1 MASFDKISYFYFFFS
16 HLFYVPLQPICVFIT
31 KITKNNTI
39 MANKNQQQAAAME
52 QQVSKTEA
60 FFEKNKRAIMIAVIA
75 VIAVVVCAILL
86 NNYYFQPRQDKA
98 STELAKAQELF
109 VQDQYDKALP
119 LFQKVVDEYSST
131 DAGNLAQLYI
141 GLCQANLGKWQEAVN
156 AIESFSGKKDQM
168 ITPAAEGALGN
179 AYANLNQLDK
189 AVEHLKKAASMADN
203 NSLSPTFLIQAGEI
217 LESQGKKDEALKL
230 YQEVKDKYF
239 NSMQYQTI
247 DAYIER
253 VK

>member
-1 MASFDKISYFYFFFS
+1 
-16 HLFYVPLQPICVFIT
+16 
-31 KITKNNTI
+31 
-39 MANKNQQQAAAME
+39 MANKNQKQASFEE
-52 QQVSKTEA
+52 QQVTKTEA
-60 FFEKNKRAIMIAVIA
+60 FFEKNKKAII
-75 VIAVVVCAILL
+75 IAVVAIIAIVVLAILAK
-86 NNYYFQPRQDKA
+86 NYYFEPRANEA
-98 STELAKAQELF
+98 STELAKSQELF
-109 VQDQYDKALP
+109 QQEQYDKALVG
-119 LFQKVVDEYSST
+119 FQKVAADYSST

-156 AIESFSGKKDQM
+156 ALENFSGKNDQM

-189 AVEHLKKAASMADN
+189 AVEHLKKAAKMADN

-230 YQEVKDKYF
+230 YQEVKEKYF

-253 VK
+253 ATVK

>member
-1 MASFDKISYFYFFFS
+1 MA
-16 HLFYVPLQPICVFIT
+16 
-31 KITKNNTI
+31 KNNV
-39 MANKNQQQAAAME
+39 KAAPEAME
-52 QQVSKTEA
+52 QQVTKTEA
-60 FFEKNKRAIMIAVIA
+60 FFEKNKKAIIICVVAIIAI
-75 VIAVVVCAILL
+75 VVLAILAK
-86 NNYYFQPRQDKA
+86 NYYFEPRA
-98 STELAKAQELF
+98 TELAKSQDLFQQE
-109 VQDQYDKALP
+109 QYDKALAG
-119 LFQKVVDEYSST
+119 FQKVAADYSST

-156 AIESFSGKKDQM
+156 ALESFSGKDDQM

-230 YQEVKDKYF
+230 YQEVKEKYF

-253 VK
+253 CK

>member
-1 MASFDKISYFYFFFS
+1 
-16 HLFYVPLQPICVFIT
+16 
-31 KITKNNTI
+31 
-39 MANKNQQQAAAME
+39 MANKNLQQAAEME

-60 FFEKNKRAIMIAVIA
+60 FFEKNKRAIMVTVIA

-86 NNYYFQPRQDKA
+86 NTYYLQPRQEKA

-119 LFQKVVDEYSST
+119 LFQKVLDEYSST

-141 GLCQANLGKWQEAVN
+141 GICQANLGKWQEAVN
-156 AIESFSGKKDQM
+156 ALERFSGKKDQM

-179 AYANLNQLDK
+179 AYANLKQLDK

-217 LESQGKKDEALKL
+217 LESQGKKEEALKL

>member
-1 MASFDKISYFYFFFS
+1 
-16 HLFYVPLQPICVFIT
+16 
-31 KITKNNTI
+31 
-39 MANKNQQQAAAME
+39 MANKNLQQAAEME

-60 FFEKNKRAIMIAVIA
+60 FFEKNKRAIMVTVIA

-86 NNYYFQPRQDKA
+86 NTYYFQPRQEKA

-119 LFQKVVDEYSST
+119 LFQKVLDEYSST

-141 GLCQANLGKWQEAVN
+141 GICQANLGKWQEAVN
-156 AIESFSGKKDQM
+156 ALEGFSGKKDQM

-179 AYANLNQLDK
+179 AYANLKQLDK

-217 LESQGKKDEALKL
+217 LESQGKKEEALKL
-230 YQEVKDKYF
+230 YQEVKEKYF

>member
-1 MASFDKISYFYFFFS
+1 
-16 HLFYVPLQPICVFIT
+16 
-31 KITKNNTI
+31 
-39 MANKNQQQAAAME
+39 MANNNVKATPEME

-60 FFEKNKRAIMIAVIA
+60 FFEKNKKAII
-75 VIAVVVCAILL
+75 IAVVAIIVIVVGAILF
-86 NNYYFQPRQDKA
+86 NNYYLEPRANEA
-98 STELAKAQELF
+98 STELAKSQELF
-109 VQDQYDKALP
+109 DQQQYDKALVG
-119 LFQKVVDEYSST
+119 FQKVASDYSST

-141 GLCQANLGKWQEAVN
+141 GLCQAQLGKWQEAVN
-156 AIESFSGKKDQM
+156 ALESFSARDDQM
-168 ITPAAEGALGN
+168 ISPAAEGALGN

-189 AVEHLKKAASMADN
+189 AVEHLKKAAKMADN

-253 VK
+253 VKE